1 MSGKILKRS
10 KKDPVYKRAGIIAAA
25 SVLCFAGVFL
35 WDNLRQIE
43 TNETGQKILQRNP
56 HGQGD
61 SSAQLRASIGENE
74 EEFSVTVSEQ
84 EYTEEELDAVFQ
96 EASEDLE
103 KLILGEN
110 ESLNEVRDDLEL
122 ISEIPETGISVSWE
136 IDNYEVMDLQGNLI
150 SENLTDDGTLVKLS
164 ASLLYGERQAV
175 HEFYAKVYPTMI
187 SRAERQM
194 SDLKEEI
201 ARADEETAAEDHLVL
216 PDQINGERV
225 EWSYTADTRAFAI
238 LILGAGTAAMICV
251 SKDQSGKEEEKRRI
265 RQMKTDYPQI
275 INKFNLY
282 IGAGMTIRRAWFC
295 IAQDYEK
302 KQGIKGNGM
311 PKRKAYEEMVSTMN
325 QIRGGMPEGEA
336 YENYGARCNVSV
348 YRKFGTLLSQN
359 LRKGS
364 GGLTELLGREAE
376 EAFEERKN
384 LAKKLGEEAG
394 TKLVIP
400 LFLMLIIVFAIVI
413 VPAFFTISI

>member
-1 MSGKILKRS
+1 MSRKILKRS

-56 HGQGD
+56 HGQED
-61 SSAQLRASIGENE
+61 SSVQLRASIGENE

-110 ESLNEVRDDLEL
+110 ESLDEVRDDLEL

-201 ARADEETAAEDHLVL
+201 ARADEETASEDHLVL

-282 IGAGMTIRRAWFC
+282 IGAGMTIRRAWSC
-295 IAQDYEK
+295 IADDYEK
-302 KQGIKGNGM
+302 KRERYG
-311 PKRKAYEEMVSTMN
+311 KRVAYEEMIYTLHEI
-325 QIRGGMPEGEA
+325 QGGTPEGEC
-336 YENYGARCNVSV
+336 YEKYGNRCGISR
-348 YRKFGTLLSQN
+348 YRKFGTMLSQN

-364 GGLTELLGREAE
+364 RGITDLLAREAE
-376 EAFEERKN
+376 EAFEDRKN
-384 LAKKLGEEAG
+384 MAKKLGEEAG
-394 TKLVIP
+394 TKLMIPMFIMLAVVFVI
-400 LFLMLIIVFAIVI
+400 VT
-413 VPAFFTISI
+413 VPAFFSIQI

>member
-1 MSGKILKRS
+1 MSGKILKKS

-110 ESLNEVRDDLEL
+110 ESLDEVRDDLEL

-216 PDQINGERV
+216 PDQINGEKV

-282 IGAGMTIRRAWFC
+282 IGAGMTIRRAWSC
-295 IAQDYEK
+295 IADDYEK
-302 KQGIKGNGM
+302 KRERYG
-311 PKRKAYEEMVSTMN
+311 KRVAYEEMIYTLHEI
-325 QIRGGMPEGEA
+325 QGGAPEGEC
-336 YENYGARCNVSV
+336 YEKYGNRCGISR
-348 YRKFGTLLSQN
+348 YRKFGTMLSQN

-364 GGLTELLGREAE
+364 RGITDLLEREAE
-376 EAFEERKN
+376 EAFEDRKN
-384 LAKKLGEEAG
+384 MAKKLGEEAG
-394 TKLVIP
+394 TKLMIPMFIMLAVVFVI
-400 LFLMLIIVFAIVI
+400 VT
-413 VPAFFTISI
+413 VPAFFSIQI

>member
-110 ESLNEVRDDLEL
+110 ESLDEVRDDLEL

-201 ARADEETAAEDHLVL
+201 ARADEETASEDHLVL

-238 LILGAGTAAMICV
+238 LILGAGTAAMICI

-282 IGAGMTIRRAWFC
+282 IGAGMTIRRAWSC
-295 IAQDYEK
+295 IADDYEK
-302 KQGIKGNGM
+302 KRERYG
-311 PKRKAYEEMVSTMN
+311 KRVAYEEMIYTLHEI
-325 QIRGGMPEGEA
+325 QGGAPEGEC
-336 YENYGARCNVSV
+336 YEKYGNRCGISR
-348 YRKFGTLLSQN
+348 YRKFGTMLSQN

-364 GGLTELLGREAE
+364 RGITDLLAREAE
-376 EAFEERKN
+376 EAFEDRKN
-384 LAKKLGEEAG
+384 MAKKLGEEAG
-394 TKLVIP
+394 TKLMIPMFIMLAVVFVI
-400 LFLMLIIVFAIVI
+400 VT
-413 VPAFFTISI
+413 VPAFFSIQI

>member
-35 WDNLRQIE
+35 WDNLRQID

-110 ESLNEVRDDLEL
+110 ESLDEVRDDLEL

-201 ARADEETAAEDHLVL
+201 ARADEETTSEDHLVL

-282 IGAGMTIRRAWFC
+282 IGAGMTIRRAWSC
-295 IAQDYEK
+295 IADDYEK
-302 KQGIKGNGM
+302 KRERYG
-311 PKRKAYEEMVSTMN
+311 KRVAYEEMIYTLHEI
-325 QIRGGMPEGEA
+325 QGGAPEGEC
-336 YENYGARCNVSV
+336 YEKYGNRCGISR
-348 YRKFGTLLSQN
+348 YRKFGTMLSQN

-364 GGLTELLGREAE
+364 RGITDLLEREAE
-376 EAFEERKN
+376 EAFEDRKN
-384 LAKKLGEEAG
+384 MAKKLGEEAG
-394 TKLVIP
+394 TKLMIPMFIMLAVVFVI
-400 LFLMLIIVFAIVI
+400 VT
-413 VPAFFTISI
+413 VPAFFSIQI

>member
-1 MSGKILKRS
+1 MSRKILKRS

-56 HGQGD
+56 HGQED
-61 SSAQLRASIGENE
+61 SSVQLRASIGENE

-110 ESLNEVRDDLEL
+110 ESLDEVRDDLEL

-201 ARADEETAAEDHLVL
+201 ARADEETASEDHLVL

-282 IGAGMTIRRAWFC
+282 IGAGMTIRRAWSC
-295 IAQDYEK
+295 IADDYEK
-302 KQGIKGNGM
+302 KRERYG
-311 PKRKAYEEMVSTMN
+311 KRVAYEEMIYTLHEI
-325 QIRGGMPEGEA
+325 QGGAPEGEC
-336 YENYGARCNVSV
+336 YEKYGNRCGISR
-348 YRKFGTLLSQN
+348 YRKFGTMLSQN

-364 GGLTELLGREAE
+364 RGITDLLAREAE
-376 EAFEERKN
+376 EAFEDRKN
-384 LAKKLGEEAG
+384 MAKKLGEEAG
-394 TKLVIP
+394 TKLMIPMFIMLAVVFVI
-400 LFLMLIIVFAIVI
+400 VT
-413 VPAFFTISI
+413 VPAFF

>member
-10 KKDPVYKRAGIIAAA
+10 KKDPVYIRAGIIAAI
-25 SVLCFAGVFL
+25 SVLCFTGVFL

-56 HGQGD
+56 HGKGD

-110 ESLNEVRDDLEL
+110 ESLDEVRDDLEL

-282 IGAGMTIRRAWFC
+282 IGAGMTIRRAWSC
-295 IAQDYEK
+295 IADDYEK
-302 KQGIKGNGM
+302 KRERYG
-311 PKRKAYEEMVSTMN
+311 KRVAYEEMIYTLHEI
-325 QIRGGMPEGEA
+325 QGGAPEGEC
-336 YENYGARCNVSV
+336 YEKYGNRCGISR
-348 YRKFGTLLSQN
+348 YRKFGTMLSQN

-364 GGLTELLGREAE
+364 RGITDLLEREAE
-376 EAFEERKN
+376 EAFEDRKN
-384 LAKKLGEEAG
+384 MAKKLGEEAG
-394 TKLVIP
+394 TKLMIPMFIMLAVVFVI
-400 LFLMLIIVFAIVI
+400 VT
-413 VPAFFTISI
+413 VPAFFSIQI

>member
-103 KLILGEN
+103 KLILGKN
-110 ESLNEVRDDLEL
+110 ESLDEVRDDLDL

-201 ARADEETAAEDHLVL
+201 ARADEETASEDHLVL

-282 IGAGMTIRRAWFC
+282 IGAGMTIRRAWSC
-295 IAQDYEK
+295 IADDYEK
-302 KQGIKGNGM
+302 KRERYG
-311 PKRKAYEEMVSTMN
+311 KRVAYEEMIYTLHEI
-325 QIRGGMPEGEA
+325 QGGAPEGEC
-336 YENYGARCNVSV
+336 YEKYGNRCGISR
-348 YRKFGTLLSQN
+348 YRKFGTMLSQN

-364 GGLTELLGREAE
+364 RGITDLLAREAE
-376 EAFEERKN
+376 EAFEDRKN
-384 LAKKLGEEAG
+384 MAKKLGEEAG
-394 TKLVIP
+394 TKLMIPMFIMLAVVFVI
-400 LFLMLIIVFAIVI
+400 VT
-413 VPAFFTISI
+413 VPAFFSIQI

>member
-56 HGQGD
+56 QGQGD

-110 ESLNEVRDDLEL
+110 ESLDEVRDDLEL

-238 LILGAGTAAMICV
+238 LILGAGTAAMICI

-282 IGAGMTIRRAWFC
+282 IGAGMTIRRAWSC
-295 IAQDYEK
+295 IADDYEK
-302 KQGIKGNGM
+302 KRERYG
-311 PKRKAYEEMVSTMN
+311 KRVAYEEMIYTLHEI
-325 QIRGGMPEGEA
+325 QGGAPEGEC
-336 YENYGARCNVSV
+336 YEKYGNRCGISR
-348 YRKFGTLLSQN
+348 YRKFGTMLSQN

-364 GGLTELLGREAE
+364 RGITDLLEREAE
-376 EAFEERKN
+376 EAFEDRKN
-384 LAKKLGEEAG
+384 MAKKLGEEAG
-394 TKLVIP
+394 TKLMIPMFIMLSVVFVI
-400 LFLMLIIVFAIVI
+400 VT
-413 VPAFFTISI
+413 VPAFFSIQI

>member
-56 HGQGD
+56 QGQGD

-110 ESLNEVRDDLEL
+110 ESLDEVRDDLEL

-164 ASLLYGERQAV
+164 ASLLYGKRQAV

-238 LILGAGTAAMICV
+238 LILGAGTAAMICI

-282 IGAGMTIRRAWFC
+282 IGAGMTIRRAWSC
-295 IAQDYEK
+295 IADDYEK
-302 KQGIKGNGM
+302 KRERYG
-311 PKRKAYEEMVSTMN
+311 KRVAYEEMIYTLHEI
-325 QIRGGMPEGEA
+325 QGGAPEGEC
-336 YENYGARCNVSV
+336 YEKYGNRCGISR
-348 YRKFGTLLSQN
+348 YRKFGTMLSQN

-364 GGLTELLGREAE
+364 RGITDLLEREAE
-376 EAFEERKN
+376 EAFEDRKN
-384 LAKKLGEEAG
+384 MAKKLGEEAG
-394 TKLVIP
+394 TKLMIPMFIMLSVVFVI
-400 LFLMLIIVFAIVI
+400 VT
-413 VPAFFTISI
+413 VPAFFSIQI

>member
-35 WDNLRQIE
+35 WGNLRQIE

-110 ESLNEVRDDLEL
+110 ESLDEVRDDLEL

-136 IDNYEVMDLQGNLI
+136 IDNYEVMDLQGDLI

-175 HEFYAKVYPTMI
+175 HEFYAKVYPPMI

-238 LILGAGTAAMICV
+238 LILGAGTAAMICI

-282 IGAGMTIRRAWFC
+282 IGAGMTIRRAWSC
-295 IAQDYEK
+295 IADDYEK
-302 KQGIKGNGM
+302 KRERYG
-311 PKRKAYEEMVSTMN
+311 KRVAYEEMIYTLHEI
-325 QIRGGMPEGEA
+325 QGGAPEGEC
-336 YENYGARCNVSV
+336 YEKYGNRCGISR
-348 YRKFGTLLSQN
+348 YRKFGTMLSQN

-364 GGLTELLGREAE
+364 RGITDLLEREAE
-376 EAFEERKN
+376 EAFEDRKN
-384 LAKKLGEEAG
+384 MAKKLGEEAG
-394 TKLVIP
+394 TKLMIPMFIMLSVVFVI
-400 LFLMLIIVFAIVI
+400 VT
-413 VPAFFTISI
+413 VPAFFSIQI

>member
-103 KLILGEN
+103 KMILGEN
-110 ESLNEVRDDLEL
+110 ESLDEVRDDLEL

-136 IDNYEVMDLQGNLI
+136 IDNYEVMDIQGNLI

-175 HEFYAKVYPTMI
+175 HEFYAKVYPPMI
-187 SRAERQM
+187 SQAERQM

-282 IGAGMTIRRAWFC
+282 IGAGMTIRRAWSC
-295 IAQDYEK
+295 IADDYEK
-302 KQGIKGNGM
+302 KRERYG
-311 PKRKAYEEMVSTMN
+311 KRDAYEEMIYTLHEI
-325 QIRGGMPEGEA
+325 QGGAPEGEC
-336 YENYGARCNVSV
+336 YEKYGNRCGISR
-348 YRKFGTLLSQN
+348 YRKFGTMLSQN

-364 GGLTELLGREAE
+364 RGITDLLEREAE
-376 EAFEERKN
+376 EAFEDRKN
-384 LAKKLGEEAG
+384 MAKKLGEEAG
-394 TKLVIP
+394 TKLMIPMFIMLSVVFVI
-400 LFLMLIIVFAIVI
+400 VT
-413 VPAFFTISI
+413 VPAFFMIQI

>member
-56 HGQGD
+56 HGEGD

-110 ESLNEVRDDLEL
+110 ESLDEVRDDLEL

-238 LILGAGTAAMICV
+238 LILGAGTAAMICI

-282 IGAGMTIRRAWFC
+282 IGAGMTIRRAWSC
-295 IAQDYEK
+295 IADDYEK
-302 KQGIKGNGM
+302 KRERYG
-311 PKRKAYEEMVSTMN
+311 KRVAYEEMIYTLHEI
-325 QIRGGMPEGEA
+325 QGGAPEGEC
-336 YENYGARCNVSV
+336 YEKYGNRCGISR
-348 YRKFGTLLSQN
+348 YRKFGTMLSQN

-364 GGLTELLGREAE
+364 RGITDLLEREAE
-376 EAFEERKN
+376 EAFEDRKN
-384 LAKKLGEEAG
+384 MAKKLGEEAG
-394 TKLVIP
+394 TKLMIPMFIMLAVVFVI
-400 LFLMLIIVFAIVI
+400 VT
-413 VPAFFTISI
+413 VPAFFSIQI

>member
-10 KKDPVYKRAGIIAAA
+10 KKDPVYIRAGIIAAI
-25 SVLCFAGVFL
+25 SVLCFTGVFL

-110 ESLNEVRDDLEL
+110 ESLDEVRDDLEL

-175 HEFYAKVYPTMI
+175 HEFYAKVYPPMI
-187 SRAERQM
+187 SREERQM

-201 ARADEETAAEDHLVL
+201 ARTDEETAAEDHLEL

-238 LILGAGTAAMICV
+238 LVLGAGAATMICV
-251 SKDQSGKEEEKRRI
+251 SKDQSEKEEEKRRI

-282 IGAGMTIRRAWFC
+282 IGAGMTIRRAWSC
-295 IAQDYEK
+295 IADDYEK
-302 KQGIKGNGM
+302 KRERYG
-311 PKRKAYEEMVSTMN
+311 KRVAYEEMIYTLHEI
-325 QIRGGMPEGEA
+325 QGGAPEGEC
-336 YENYGARCNVSV
+336 YEKYGNRCGISR
-348 YRKFGTLLSQN
+348 YRKFGTMLSQN

-364 GGLTELLGREAE
+364 RGITDLLEREAE
-376 EAFEERKN
+376 EAFEDRKN
-384 LAKKLGEEAG
+384 MAKKLGEEAG
-394 TKLVIP
+394 TKLMIPMFIMLAVVFVI
-400 LFLMLIIVFAIVI
+400 VT
-413 VPAFFTISI
+413 VPAFFSIQI

>member
-35 WDNLRQIE
+35 WGNLRQIE

-61 SSAQLRASIGENE
+61 RSAQLRASIGENE

-110 ESLNEVRDDLEL
+110 ESLDEVRDDLEL

-187 SRAERQM
+187 SREERQM

-201 ARADEETAAEDHLVL
+201 ARADEETASEDHLVL

-282 IGAGMTIRRAWFC
+282 IGAGMTIRRAWSC
-295 IAQDYEK
+295 IADDYEK
-302 KQGIKGNGM
+302 KRERYG
-311 PKRKAYEEMVSTMN
+311 KRVAYEEMIYTLHEI
-325 QIRGGMPEGEA
+325 QGGAPEGEC
-336 YENYGARCNVSV
+336 YEKYGNRCGISR
-348 YRKFGTLLSQN
+348 YRKFGTMLSQN

-364 GGLTELLGREAE
+364 RGITDLLAREAE
-376 EAFEERKN
+376 EAFEDRKN
-384 LAKKLGEEAG
+384 MAKKLGEEAG
-394 TKLVIP
+394 TKLMIPMFIMLDVVFVI
-400 LFLMLIIVFAIVI
+400 VT
-413 VPAFFTISI
+413 VPAFFSIQI

>member
-35 WDNLRQIE
+35 WDNMRQIE

-110 ESLNEVRDDLEL
+110 ESLDEVRDDLEL

-187 SRAERQM
+187 SREERQM

-201 ARADEETAAEDHLVL
+201 ARADEETASEDHLVL

-282 IGAGMTIRRAWFC
+282 IGAGMTIRRAWSC
-295 IAQDYEK
+295 IADDYEK
-302 KQGIKGNGM
+302 KRERYG
-311 PKRKAYEEMVSTMN
+311 KRVAYEEMIYTLHEI
-325 QIRGGMPEGEA
+325 QGGAPEGEC
-336 YENYGARCNVSV
+336 YEKYGNRCGISR
-348 YRKFGTLLSQN
+348 YRKFGTMLSQN

-364 GGLTELLGREAE
+364 RGITDLLAREAE
-376 EAFEERKN
+376 EAFEDRKN
-384 LAKKLGEEAG
+384 MAKKLGEEAG
-394 TKLVIP
+394 TKLMIPMFIMLAVVFVI
-400 LFLMLIIVFAIVI
+400 VT
-413 VPAFFTISI
+413 VPAFFSIQI

>member
-110 ESLNEVRDDLEL
+110 ESLDEVRDDLEL

-187 SRAERQM
+187 SREERQM

-201 ARADEETAAEDHLVL
+201 ARADEETASEDHLVL

-225 EWSYTADTRAFAI
+225 EWSYTADTREFAI
-238 LILGAGTAAMICV
+238 LILGAGTAAMICI

-282 IGAGMTIRRAWFC
+282 IGAGMTIRRAWSC
-295 IAQDYEK
+295 IADDYEK
-302 KQGIKGNGM
+302 KRERYG
-311 PKRKAYEEMVSTMN
+311 KRVAYEEMIYTLHEI
-325 QIRGGMPEGEA
+325 QGGAPEGEC
-336 YENYGARCNVSV
+336 YEKYGNRCGISR
-348 YRKFGTLLSQN
+348 YRKFGTMLSQN

-364 GGLTELLGREAE
+364 RGITDLLAREAE
-376 EAFEERKN
+376 EAFEDRKN
-384 LAKKLGEEAG
+384 MAKKLGEEAG
-394 TKLVIP
+394 TKLMIPMFIMLAVVFVI
-400 LFLMLIIVFAIVI
+400 VT
-413 VPAFFTISI
+413 VPAFFSIQI

>member
-1 MSGKILKRS
+1 MSGKILKKS
-10 KKDPVYKRAGIIAAA
+10 KKDPVYIRAGIIAAV
-25 SVLCFAGVFL
+25 SVLCFTGVFL

-56 HGQGD
+56 HGKGD

-110 ESLNEVRDDLEL
+110 ESLDEVRDDLEL

-175 HEFYAKVYPTMI
+175 HEFYAKVYPPMI

-194 SDLKEEI
+194 SDLKEKI
-201 ARADEETAAEDHLVL
+201 ARADEETAVEDHLVL

-238 LILGAGTAAMICV
+238 LVLGAGAAAMICV
-251 SKDQSGKEEEKRRI
+251 SKDQSEKEEEKRRI

-282 IGAGMTIRRAWFC
+282 IGAGMTIRRAWSC
-295 IAQDYEK
+295 IADDYEK
-302 KQGIKGNGM
+302 KRERYG
-311 PKRKAYEEMVSTMN
+311 KRVAYEEMIYTLHEI
-325 QIRGGMPEGEA
+325 QGGAPEGEC
-336 YENYGARCNVSV
+336 YEKYGNRCGISR
-348 YRKFGTLLSQN
+348 YRKFGTMLSQN

-364 GGLTELLGREAE
+364 RGITDLLEREAE
-376 EAFEERKN
+376 EAFEDRKN
-384 LAKKLGEEAG
+384 MAKKLGEEAG
-394 TKLVIP
+394 TKLMIPMFIMLAVVFVI
-400 LFLMLIIVFAIVI
+400 VT
-413 VPAFFTISI
+413 VPAFFSIQI

>member
-56 HGQGD
+56 QGQGD

-110 ESLNEVRDDLEL
+110 ESLDEVRDDLEL

-201 ARADEETAAEDHLVL
+201 ARADEETVAEDHLVL

-238 LILGAGTAAMICV
+238 LILGAGTAAMICI
-251 SKDQSGKEEEKRRI
+251 SKDQSGKEEEKRSI

-282 IGAGMTIRRAWFC
+282 IGAGMTIRRAWSC
-295 IAQDYEK
+295 IADDYEK
-302 KQGIKGNGM
+302 KRERYG
-311 PKRKAYEEMVSTMN
+311 KRVAYEEMIYTLHEI
-325 QIRGGMPEGEA
+325 QGGAPEGEC
-336 YENYGARCNVSV
+336 YEKYGNRCGISR
-348 YRKFGTLLSQN
+348 YRKFGTMLSQN

-364 GGLTELLGREAE
+364 RGITDLLEREAE
-376 EAFEERKN
+376 EAFEDRKN
-384 LAKKLGEEAG
+384 MAKKLGEEAG
-394 TKLVIP
+394 TKLMIPMFIMLAVVFVI
-400 LFLMLIIVFAIVI
+400 VT
-413 VPAFFTISI
+413 VPAFFSIQI

>member
-110 ESLNEVRDDLEL
+110 ESLDEVRDDLEL

-282 IGAGMTIRRAWFC
+282 IGAGMTIRRAWSC
-295 IAQDYEK
+295 IADDYEK
-302 KQGIKGNGM
+302 KRERYG
-311 PKRKAYEEMVSTMN
+311 KRVAYEEMIYTLHEI
-325 QIRGGMPEGEA
+325 QGGAPEGEC
-336 YENYGARCNVSV
+336 YEKYGNRCGISR
-348 YRKFGTLLSQN
+348 YRKFGTMLSQN

-364 GGLTELLGREAE
+364 RGITDLLEREAE
-376 EAFEERKN
+376 EAFEDRKN
-384 LAKKLGEEAG
+384 MAKKLGEEAG
-394 TKLVIP
+394 TKLMIPMFIMLSVVFVI
-400 LFLMLIIVFAIVI
+400 VT
-413 VPAFFTISI
+413 VPAFFSIQI

>member
-1 MSGKILKRS
+1 MSGKILKKS

-56 HGQGD
+56 HGQGE

-110 ESLNEVRDDLEL
+110 ESLDEVRDDLEL

-282 IGAGMTIRRAWFC
+282 IGAGMTIRRAWSC
-295 IAQDYEK
+295 IADDYEK
-302 KQGIKGNGM
+302 KRERYG
-311 PKRKAYEEMVSTMN
+311 KRVAYEEMIYTLHEI
-325 QIRGGMPEGEA
+325 QGGAPEGEC
-336 YENYGARCNVSV
+336 YEKYGNRCGISR
-348 YRKFGTLLSQN
+348 YRKFGTMLSQN

-364 GGLTELLGREAE
+364 RGITDLLAREAE
-376 EAFEERKN
+376 EAFEDRKN
-384 LAKKLGEEAG
+384 MAKKLGEKAG
-394 TKLVIP
+394 TKLMIPMFIMLAVVFVI
-400 LFLMLIIVFAIVI
+400 VT
-413 VPAFFTISI
+413 VPAFFSIQI

>member
-10 KKDPVYKRAGIIAAA
+10 KKDPVYIRAGIIAAI
-25 SVLCFAGVFL
+25 SVLCFTGVFL

-56 HGQGD
+56 HGKGD

-164 ASLLYGERQAV
+164 ASLLYGKRQAV

-282 IGAGMTIRRAWFC
+282 IGAGMTIRRAWSC
-295 IAQDYEK
+295 IADDYEK
-302 KQGIKGNGM
+302 KRERYG
-311 PKRKAYEEMVSTMN
+311 KRVAYEEMIYTLHEI
-325 QIRGGMPEGEA
+325 QGGAPEGEC
-336 YENYGARCNVSV
+336 YEKYGNRCGISR
-348 YRKFGTLLSQN
+348 YRKFGTMLSQN

-364 GGLTELLGREAE
+364 RGITDLLEREAE
-376 EAFEERKN
+376 EAFEDRKN
-384 LAKKLGEEAG
+384 MAKKLGEEAG
-394 TKLVIP
+394 TKLMIPMFIMLSVVFVI
-400 LFLMLIIVFAIVI
+400 VT
-413 VPAFFTISI
+413 VPAFFSIQI

>member
-110 ESLNEVRDDLEL
+110 ESLDEVRDDLEL

-238 LILGAGTAAMICV
+238 LILGAGTAAMICI

-282 IGAGMTIRRAWFC
+282 IGAGMTIRRAWSC
-295 IAQDYEK
+295 IADDYEK
-302 KQGIKGNGM
+302 KRERYG
-311 PKRKAYEEMVSTMN
+311 KRVAYEEMIYTLHEI
-325 QIRGGMPEGEA
+325 QGGAPEGEC
-336 YENYGARCNVSV
+336 YEKYGNRCGISR
-348 YRKFGTLLSQN
+348 YRKFGTMLSQN

-364 GGLTELLGREAE
+364 RGITDLLEREAE
-376 EAFEERKN
+376 EAFEDRKN
-384 LAKKLGEEAG
+384 MAKKLGEEAG
-394 TKLVIP
+394 TKLMIPMFIMLSVVFVI
-400 LFLMLIIVFAIVI
+400 VT
-413 VPAFFTISI
+413 VPAFFSIQI